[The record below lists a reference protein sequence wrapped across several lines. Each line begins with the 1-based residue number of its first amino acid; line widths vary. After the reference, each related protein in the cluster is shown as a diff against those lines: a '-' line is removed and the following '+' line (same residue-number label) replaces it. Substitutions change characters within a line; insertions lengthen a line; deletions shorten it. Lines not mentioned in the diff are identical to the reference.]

1 MAAHIGQPIRSRRFI
16 KIYLS
21 VWALLAV
28 AALAFLAMLAFQPQ
42 AIAPPPPQQAEPD
55 RSKSGPAESKALAEA
70 RSIRGS
76 LTEIR
81 KDVAQLQEAVG
92 EQVINEKVTQTRLTA
107 LEERVSTIDQ
117 QQQPVA
123 TPAPKAAD
131 KTARNAPDPSPAGE
145 APAAQPETPA
155 RPPFVP
161 VETGSLTKEK
171 IVFGEAVVTPADKT
185 EFAVQLAAG
194 TSLQA
199 LRQSWGQLT
208 ERHAG
213 ALATLQPRVV
223 APRSEGGLYRL
234 LAGPVPTKAEAEK
247 ICSALGVGPKACFAT
262 SYTGAPLEPAWRR
275 AEAASQSR
283 FASPLQRR
291 LTPPDFGH
299 GPGSAGRQT
308 AMMCRP
314 ETRKRR
320 FDCARVANAQRDWAW
335 VLATT
340 AARRSP

>member
-1 MAAHIGQPIRSRRFI
+1 MAAHIGQPIRSRRSI

-42 AIAPPPPQQAEPD
+42 AFAPPSQQAEPE
-55 RSKSGPAESKALAEA
+55 RPKSGPAASKALAEV

-81 KDVAQLQEAVG
+81 KDVSQLQEAVG

-107 LEERVSTIDQ
+107 LEERVSTIDSQQ
-117 QQQPVA
+117 QQQPPA
-123 TPAPKAAD
+123 AAPAPKAAD
-131 KTARNAPDPSPAGE
+131 KSARNAPDPSPAGE
-145 APAAQPETPA
+145 APAAQPERPA
-155 RPPFVP
+155 PAPFMP
-161 VETGSLTKEK
+161 VETGSLGKEK

-199 LRQSWGQLT
+199 LRQSWGQLA

-234 LAGPVPTKAEAEK
+234 LAGPVSTKAEAEK

-262 SYTGAPLEPAWRR
+262 SYTGAPL
-275 AEAASQSR
+275 
-283 FASPLQRR
+283 
-291 LTPPDFGH
+291 
-299 GPGSAGRQT
+299 
-308 AMMCRP
+308 
-314 ETRKRR
+314 
-320 FDCARVANAQRDWAW
+320 
-335 VLATT
+335 
-340 AARRSP
+340 

>member
-16 KIYLS
+16 KVYLS

-42 AIAPPPPQQAEPD
+42 AFAPPPQQAEPE
-55 RSKSGPAESKALAEA
+55 RPKSGPAEAKALAEV

-81 KDVAQLQEAVG
+81 KDVSQLQEAIG

-117 QQQPVA
+117 QQPVA
-123 TPAPKAAD
+123 APAPKGAD
-131 KTARNAPDPSPAGE
+131 KTVRNPPEPSPAVG
-145 APAAQPETPA
+145 APATQPETPA
-155 RPPFVP
+155 SPPFVP
-161 VETGSLTKEK
+161 VETGSLGKEK

-194 TSLQA
+194 NSLQA
-199 LRQSWGQLT
+199 LRQSWGQLA
-208 ERHAG
+208 ERHAE

-234 LAGPVPTKAEAEK
+234 LAGPVPTKADAER
-247 ICSALGVGPKACFAT
+247 ICAALGVGPKACFAT
-262 SYTGAPLEPAWRR
+262 SYAGAPL
-275 AEAASQSR
+275 
-283 FASPLQRR
+283 
-291 LTPPDFGH
+291 
-299 GPGSAGRQT
+299 
-308 AMMCRP
+308 
-314 ETRKRR
+314 
-320 FDCARVANAQRDWAW
+320 
-335 VLATT
+335 
-340 AARRSP
+340 

>member
-16 KIYLS
+16 KVYLS

-42 AIAPPPPQQAEPD
+42 AFAPPPQQHQQAEPE
-55 RSKSGPAESKALAEA
+55 RPKNGPAEPKASADV

-81 KDVAQLQEAVG
+81 KDVSQLQEAVG
-92 EQVINEKVTQTRLTA
+92 EQVLNERVTQTRLTA

-117 QQQPVA
+117 QQQQPA
-123 TPAPKAAD
+123 AAPAPKAAAPAPKAAD
-131 KTARNAPDPSPAGE
+131 KTVRNAPEPGPAGG
-145 APAAQPETPA
+145 ASTAQPETPA
-155 RPPFVP
+155 PAPFVP
-161 VETGSLTKEK
+161 VETGSLGQEK

-199 LRQSWGQLT
+199 LRQSWGQLA

-213 ALATLQPRVV
+213 ALAALQPRVV

-234 LAGPVPTKAEAEK
+234 LAGPVPTKADAEK
-247 ICSALGVGPKACFAT
+247 VCSALGVGPKACFAT
-262 SYTGAPLEPAWRR
+262 SYIGAPL
-275 AEAASQSR
+275 
-283 FASPLQRR
+283 
-291 LTPPDFGH
+291 
-299 GPGSAGRQT
+299 
-308 AMMCRP
+308 
-314 ETRKRR
+314 
-320 FDCARVANAQRDWAW
+320 
-335 VLATT
+335 
-340 AARRSP
+340 